1 MQFEEKEQG
10 GILIVRPLDNRLDSS
25 EAGDF
30 KDKLHGFIDAGS
42 KNVVLDMSLVEFV
55 DSSGL
60 GAIIACRKKMGT
72 EGELAIAGASDGV
85 VGLFKLTRMDRVF
98 RLFATT
104 DEACGAIG

>member
-1 MQFEEKEQG
+1 MQLETKEQG
-10 GILIVRPLDNRLDSS
+10 GVLIVRPLDIRLDSA

-30 KDKLHGFIDAGS
+30 KEKLHGFIDAGS
-42 KNVVLDMSLVEFV
+42 KKVILDLEKVEFV

-72 EGELAIAGASDGV
+72 EGELAIAGASDAV
-85 VGLFKLTRMDRVF
+85 EGLFKLTRMDRVF